1 MTTLRSRSLGP
12 LPALVIL
19 GAALTAGCGSG
30 AGSDPTRIEVRASEF
45 SFAPATV
52 TLIVGTPYRLVFRN
66 DGKTLHDWTVP
77 NIPVQGVAVR
87 GAGGHDMG
95 SPSMGGMGMPADQ
108 AALHIATD
116 GGKSSEL
123 TFTPTQA
130 GEYEYECTVPGHREL
145 GMRGR
150 LVVQG

>member
-1 MTTLRSRSLGP
+1 MTMLRSRSLGP
-12 LPALVIL
+12 LSALVIV

-30 AGSDPTRIEVRASEF
+30 AGNGATRIEVRASEF

-52 TLIVGTPYRLVFRN
+52 TLTAGTRYRLVFTN

-77 NIPVQGVAVR
+77 NAPVQAVQER
-87 GAGGHDMG
+87 GAGSHDMG
-95 SPSMGGMGMPADQ
+95 SMGMGGMGMPGGQ
-108 AALHIATD
+108 AALHVAAD

-123 TFTPTQA
+123 SFTPTQA
-130 GEYEYECTVPGHREL
+130 GEYEYQCTVPGHREL